1 MESLPDFLR
10 APEPYWIW
18 LIAAAVMLFIE
29 LAAPGL
35 FFLWLALA
43 AATVGVNLF
52 FFDFS
57 WVTAVLSF
65 AALSVIYVYLG
76 RPWYSAKRASD
87 QPNLNQR
94 YMNYVGH
101 SFVLKEPI
109 VNGMGKLT
117 IEDTRWDI
125 EGPDMVAGA
134 RVKILS
140 ASGARLKVGPG

>member
-1 MESLPDFLR
+1 MDGAMQALAGL
-10 APEPYWIW
+10 EPHWLW
-18 LIAAAVMLFIE
+18 LIAAAAMLFIE
-29 LAAPGL
+29 LAAPGF

-57 WVTAVLSF
+57 WLTAVLSF

-94 YMNYVGH
+94 YMNYVGQTY
-101 SFVLKEPI
+101 VLKEPI
-109 VNGMGKLT
+109 VNGAGKLT
-117 IEDTRWDI
+117 IEDARWDI
-125 EGPDMVAGA
+125 EGPDMVAGV
-134 RVKILS
+134 RVKVLGVH
-140 ASGARLKVGPG
+140 GARLKVGPE